1 MILRLSQKLSTK
13 IKVGKLNSLPLDT
26 NPYVDW
32 SCHLFTANRA
42 QYIMLSNTASMY
54 SCVMFGKGITND
66 SIFIQRACDTIREFL
81 TDNGQQFVYERFIA
95 PSTAT
100 VQFAKA
106 LNRGVTGSMN
116 ELIGTAEYLLA
127 DHGHSPH
134 SVGFELNDILLSYIG
149 TKETGDYDRPKN
161 AFRNLA
167 DNTITQR

>member
-13 IKVGKLNSLPLDT
+13 IKAGKLKALSLDS

-32 SCHLFTANRA
+32 SCHLFIANRA

-54 SCVMFGKGITND
+54 TCVMSGRGITNK
-66 SIFIQRACDTIREFL
+66 SSFTPSVCATIREFL
-81 TDNGQQFVYERFIA
+81 TDDGQQFAYERFIA
-95 PSTAT
+95 PSTAE

-106 LNRGVTGSMN
+106 HNRGVTGSMN

-127 DHGHSPH
+127 AHDHSPH
-134 SVGFELNDILLSYIG
+134 SVGFELNDILLSYVG
-149 TKETGDYDRPKN
+149 TKETGGYGRPKT

-167 DNTITQR
+167 TKLSN